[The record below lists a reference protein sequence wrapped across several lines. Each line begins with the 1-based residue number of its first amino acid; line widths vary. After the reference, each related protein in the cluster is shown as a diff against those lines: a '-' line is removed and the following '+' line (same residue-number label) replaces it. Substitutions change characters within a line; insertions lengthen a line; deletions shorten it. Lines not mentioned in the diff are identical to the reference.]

1 MSKKRVILIALFS
14 LVLLLLLFLINSVGI
29 YKVDIYPDG
38 DTNVFVRK
46 IKNSHT
52 IFNFTKPSAGNC
64 IKQGDLI
71 VHKNPLKYDQKYSKE
86 KNYCSRVIGLPGDII
101 SIRNT
106 QVYVNDVLYEI
117 ESPTWFQYRVN
128 IQEIITFEDLL
139 SDFNVEIVE
148 ELSNGKA
155 CNIVATEE
163 IAEVIAKLPE
173 VLNVRKITEDADKHN
188 INMFSSKGNTALWN
202 KDNMGPV
209 VVPHRDLTVML
220 NPRNIGVYKYIIDFH
235 EENELFFDINKITLN
250 GQVVDSYTITEN
262 YYFVLN
268 DNRFNRDDSRTWGF
282 IPENQIVGKVIGK

>member
-1 MSKKRVILIALFS
+1 MSKKRIILIALFS
-14 LVLLLLLFLINSVGI
+14 VVLLLLLFLINSVGI

-38 DTNVFVRK
+38 NTNVYVRK
-46 IKNSHT
+46 VKNSHT
-52 IFNFTKPSAGNC
+52 LFNFVKPSAGNC
-64 IKQGDLI
+64 IKLGDLI
-71 VHKNPLKYDQKYSKE
+71 VHKNPLKYDQKYRKE

-128 IQEIITFEDLL
+128 IQEAILFETLL
-139 SDFNVEIVE
+139 GDFNVEILE
-148 ELSNGKA
+148 ILGNGKA
-155 CNIVATEE
+155 CNIVATNE
-163 IAEVIAKLPE
+163 IAEKIAKLPE

-250 GQVVDSYTITEN
+250 GQVVDSYTIKEN